1 MEQSRN
7 HQGSGFSVLNLIIIL
22 LGWVLFAPTKIG
34 GSTSYIILVGNSM
47 EPEFN
52 RGDLVLV
59 KKGSD
64 YQLGDIVA
72 YQQPDLNTVFHRIVK
87 INDETFTLSGDHN
100 VWNDSFQPTN
110 DEIIGKL
117 WIHIPDAGVFL
128 QFLRTPIIF
137 TTIVV
142 VFALLI
148 IFILTSNSQPGE
160 NTSRYDQNNKT
171 GQNTK
176 KDRIMEKQKSTDT
189 LYLILAIAFISII
202 LAISSFTA
210 PLEDTVA
217 DNVEF
222 THNGSFKYYS
232 FAPAGVYEGNILE
245 SGDPIYRQLN
255 HSINIDFSYDLISD
269 EPGEIYGGTFQML
282 ARISEINGWN
292 RTLVLIPPSF
302 ISGNSFTT
310 SGVLDISDIED
321 LIKNLEEKTEI
332 YNNRYTLSIL
342 PKVDIQGEI
351 NGRDFEDTFI
361 PELSF
366 SFDDDKMVLN
376 QNNEDLDDILNP
388 VQTSAAL
395 GTKKVANTIS
405 ILGIKIN
412 VLIIR
417 IISAYGLIGSIVAL
431 FWLNKIMM
439 KQEQPEVE
447 PDSQNPINDKE
458 IKR

>member
-1 MEQSRN
+1 
-7 HQGSGFSVLNLIIIL
+7 
-22 LGWVLFAPTKIG
+22 
-34 GSTSYIILVGNSM
+34 
-47 EPEFN
+47 
-52 RGDLVLV
+52 
-59 KKGSD
+59 
-64 YQLGDIVA
+64 
-72 YQQPDLNTVFHRIVK
+72 
-87 INDETFTLSGDHN
+87 
-100 VWNDSFQPTN
+100 
-110 DEIIGKL
+110 
-117 WIHIPDAGVFL
+117 
-128 QFLRTPIIF
+128 
-137 TTIVV
+137 
-142 VFALLI
+142 
-148 IFILTSNSQPGE
+148 
-160 NTSRYDQNNKT
+160 
-171 GQNTK
+171 
-176 KDRIMEKQKSTDT
+176 
-189 LYLILAIAFISII
+189 
-202 LAISSFTA
+202 
-210 PLEDTVA
+210 
-217 DNVEF
+217 
-222 THNGSFKYYS
+222 
-232 FAPAGVYEGNILE
+232 
-245 SGDPIYRQLN
+245 
-255 HSINIDFSYDLISD
+255 
-269 EPGEIYGGTFQML
+269 ML

-431 FWLNKIMM
+431 FWLNKKMM

>member
-148 IFILTSNSQPGE
+148 FFILTSNNQPGE
-160 NTSRYDQNNKT
+160 NTSRYDQNSKT

-176 KDRIMEKQKSTDT
+176 KDRIMEKQNQLTR
-189 LYLILAIAFISII
+189 Y
-202 LAISSFTA
+202 ISSW
-210 PLEDTVA
+210 
-217 DNVEF
+217 
-222 THNGSFKYYS
+222 
-232 FAPAGVYEGNILE
+232 
-245 SGDPIYRQLN
+245 QL
-255 HSINIDFSYDLISD
+255 
-269 EPGEIYGGTFQML
+269 
-282 ARISEINGWN
+282 
-292 RTLVLIPPSF
+292 
-302 ISGNSFTT
+302 
-310 SGVLDISDIED
+310 
-321 LIKNLEEKTEI
+321 
-332 YNNRYTLSIL
+332 
-342 PKVDIQGEI
+342 
-351 NGRDFEDTFI
+351 
-361 PELSF
+361 LSF
-366 SFDDDKMVLN
+366 
-376 QNNEDLDDILNP
+376 Q
-388 VQTSAAL
+388 
-395 GTKKVANTIS
+395 
-405 ILGIKIN
+405 
-412 VLIIR
+412 
-417 IISAYGLIGSIVAL
+417 L
-431 FWLNKIMM
+431 F
-439 KQEQPEVE
+439 
-447 PDSQNPINDKE
+447 
-458 IKR
+458 